1 MISFMDV
8 INRASTGPY
17 YSEKDYNLKV
27 FVPKLKEVVKKYEIK
42 CDPENV
48 VPSDDHLADRAFKAG
63 IELYANVGT
72 YCVDTQRII
81 QFTEAEIR
89 EALAT
94 APSAPIFGE
103 GKDAKVLV
111 ARKPESNTPPWCFL
125 GACGT
130 AVSNEEIFES
140 IVQGYGEIPLANSI
154 TAPSLATL
162 DGTPVRAGSPLEI
175 LACIKSVVLL
185 REGLRKAGR
194 PGLAVMNSIATAV
207 SDQGKIAGS
216 QFGLRPS
223 DGWLI
228 GPMAEMKVNYERLN
242 EIAYVTS
249 LGGHIVVDASPMLG
263 GYCGGPEG
271 AAVTNVAYHIQA
283 ILVFRGSCQASFP
296 IHLRTSCSSDRETLW
311 VINASSQGIARNS
324 HFPLFNISII
334 GAGPETE
341 MEFYENAA
349 CVIGAVVSGSAGVES
364 PGGAKN
370 AVIDHLSPMISKWT
384 AEVAHAAPGMKRD
397 EANEIVKRLLLKY
410 EGNIDNPPQGKRYQD
425 CYNIKTLK
433 PSRRY
438 VELYEKAK
446 EELTGYGLKFKY

>member
-1 MISFMDV
+1 MVSFMDV
-8 INRASTGPY
+8 INRALTGPY

-27 FVPKLKEVVKKYEIK
+27 FVPKLREVVKKYEIK
-42 CDPENV
+42 YDPENV
-48 VPSDDHLADRAFKAG
+48 IPSDDDLADCVFKAG
-63 IELYANVGT
+63 VELYSNVGT
-72 YCVDTQRII
+72 YCVDSNRVI
-81 QFTEAEIR
+81 QFTEGEIQ

-103 GKDAKVLV
+103 GKDAKALV
-111 ARKPESNTPPWCFL
+111 ARKPECDIPPWCFL
-125 GACGT
+125 GACGA

-162 DGTPVRAGSPLEI
+162 DGTLVRAGSPLEI

-194 PGLAVMNSIATAV
+194 PGLPVMNSIATAV

-228 GPMAEMKVNYERLN
+228 GAMAEMKVNFERLN
-242 EIAYVTS
+242 EIAFVTS
-249 LGGHIVVDASPMLG
+249 LGGHVVAETTPILG

-271 AAVTNVAYHIQA
+271 TAVTVVADHIQA
-283 ILVFRGSCQASFP
+283 ILVFRGSCQDNGTPHVMYSCESP
-296 IHLRTSCSSDRETLW
+296 RTCLAAMSLGTQ
-311 VINASSQGIARNS
+311 AIARNS
-324 HFPLFNISII
+324 HFPLINISNIA
-334 GAGPETE
+334 AGPETE

-349 CVIGAVVSGSAGVES
+349 RVVTAVVSGSSIEA

-370 AVIDHLSPMISKWT
+370 ALIDHLSPMISKWT
-384 AEVAHAAPGMKRD
+384 AEVAHAAIGMKRAK
-397 EANEIVKRLLLKY
+397 ANEMVNKLLSKY
-410 EGNIDNPPQGKRYQD
+410 EGNLDNPPEGKRYQD
-425 CYNIKTLK
+425 CYNMNTLQ
-433 PSRRY
+433 PSKEY
-438 VELYEKAK
+438 IALYEKAK
-446 EELTGYGLKFKY
+446 KELTDYGLNFKY